1 MILYRSQPRS
11 YDTNNIINLETKRN
25 LVNRILETESKFND
39 RGLVRDDIISM
50 MSDATVLDGL
60 LCLSAYQTILVVTS
74 FSKHNYPDRMRD
86 TMYRPIKSAGDHMLP
101 IVHAMNESLPEM
113 YVTQATDVDN
123 YYTKLYKEFNIP
135 YITVDDYFRLD
146 NDFKPRK
153 IMKTRYENGEEYEYG
168 QIGKGVIFDAVV
180 LLGSESMLRGKH
192 KVEDIRKKFQPYCA
206 DHFDLIDVYRGNF
219 RKITGKSANIDTVVN
234 KFIQIINTP
243 KKVYDSKDL
252 YDTRQFDIRY
262 VDVVRTKYKLM
273 YTRLGQ
279 NIKNVNDYFKVYKP

>member
-101 IVHAMNESLPEM
+101 IVHAMNESLSEM
-113 YVTQATDVDN
+113 YVTQADDVDN
-123 YYTKLYKEFNIP
+123 YYTKLYDEFDIP
-135 YITVDDYFRLD
+135 YVTVDDYFRLD

-153 IMKTRYENGEEYEYG
+153 LMRTRLKNGENFSG
-168 QIGKGVIFDAVV
+168 TRTGKDVIFDAVV
-180 LLGSESMLRGKH
+180 LLGCESMLRGKH
-192 KVEDIRKKFQPYCA
+192 KVEDIRKKFQPYCT
-206 DHFDLIDVYRGNF
+206 DHFDLIDVYRGDF
-219 RKITGKSANIDTVVN
+219 RKITGKSANIDTIVN
-234 KFIQIINTP
+234 KFINVVNTP
-243 KKVYDSKDL
+243 KKVYDSKSL
-252 YDTRQFDIRY
+252 YDTKQFDIRY
-262 VDVVRTKYKLM
+262 VDVVRTKYQLM
-273 YTRLGQ
+273 YERLGK
-279 NIKNVNDYFKVYKP
+279 NIKNVNDYFRVYKS